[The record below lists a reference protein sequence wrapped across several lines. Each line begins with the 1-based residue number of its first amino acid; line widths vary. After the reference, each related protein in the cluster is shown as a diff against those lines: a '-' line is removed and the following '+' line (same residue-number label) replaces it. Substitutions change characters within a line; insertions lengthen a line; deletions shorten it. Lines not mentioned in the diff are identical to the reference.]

1 MYSFH
6 KCKRKNEVI
15 TKLEEEN
22 TPNFRELKHFEN
34 YLVVQNSLDIT
45 TVTLVIDSIFCF
57 SIFLKFGT
65 PLSTNSNRIPQK
77 SHYFSEVYSEHSQ
90 TSKMKIFCKNFPSML
105 FKSNGFHL
113 KSVNQEF
120 LS

>member
-34 YLVVQNSLDIT
+34 YLVA
-45 TVTLVIDSIFCF
+45 
-57 SIFLKFGT
+57 
-65 PLSTNSNRIPQK
+65 
-77 SHYFSEVYSEHSQ
+77 
-90 TSKMKIFCKNFPSML
+90 
-105 FKSNGFHL
+105 
-113 KSVNQEF
+113 
-120 LS
+120 